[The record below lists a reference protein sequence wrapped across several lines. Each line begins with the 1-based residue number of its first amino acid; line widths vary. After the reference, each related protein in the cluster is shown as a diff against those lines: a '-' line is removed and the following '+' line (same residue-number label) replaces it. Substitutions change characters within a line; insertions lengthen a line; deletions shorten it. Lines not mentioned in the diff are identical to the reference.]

1 MFPLSCVYRL
11 PLFLGMS
18 LAWNFSF
25 NAVLMTVWSCSQNS
39 FVVLHAISGIESV
52 CTSDGCYV
60 NEKIIWKMMSGFFR
74 SSVLILG
81 VARCFDYWWAVP
93 INSQTHR
100 GTPMAR
106 CAYPINYKRF
116 LPFLSRPR
124 VMTNPISCSIP
135 RGFPQKQWAKPLTS
149 LSWEL

>member
-1 MFPLSCVYRL
+1 
-11 PLFLGMS
+11 
-18 LAWNFSF
+18 
-25 NAVLMTVWSCSQNS
+25 
-39 FVVLHAISGIESV
+39 
-52 CTSDGCYV
+52 
-60 NEKIIWKMMSGFFR
+60 MMSGFFR

-106 CAYPINYKRF
+106 CACPINYKRLLPFLSRPRVMTNPISQFSSVVQLHEASHKNMAQASDITFLGTINYKRF

-124 VMTNPISCSIP
+124 VMTNPISSVQLFNSTRLPTKKHGSI
-135 RGFPQKQWAKPLTS
+135 F
-149 LSWEL
+149 